1 VSHGLNIYKADG
13 SLGFSTLDITW
24 MQIDQF
30 TVAANASVSNSYP
43 EVTGM
48 TVIAQIQ
55 MINDPPESQEAYAP
69 EVTISGTTVSVAPYT
84 GKTSEQVIIMVL
96 AQD

>member
-1 VSHGLNIYKADG
+1 MSYGLNIYKSDG
-13 SLGFSTLDITW
+13 SLSFSTLDIVW

-43 EVTGM
+43 VTTGM
-48 TVIAQIQ
+48 TVIAQQQ
-55 MINDPPESQEAYAP
+55 MVNDPPSSQEAYAP
-69 EVTISGTTVSVAPYT
+69 NVTVSGTTVSVAPFS
-84 GKTSEQVIIMVL
+84 GKTSEQTIIMVL